1 MIDSAAPAEQKTEA
15 LNARI
20 IHYPTGSSAAWLC
33 QTGSLLTC
41 LNFSA

>member
-20 IHYPTGSSAAWLC
+20 ISTSHRVFGSVAMSNRF
-33 QTGSLLTC
+33 SLTC